1 VLLLYWWNERSRGG
15 KEAWLLL
22 LLLLLL
28 IYDGFINQGHDLIL
42 VFVSLFF
49 TIRLPGP
56 ARTRFAQP

>member
-15 KEAWLLL
+15 KEAWLL